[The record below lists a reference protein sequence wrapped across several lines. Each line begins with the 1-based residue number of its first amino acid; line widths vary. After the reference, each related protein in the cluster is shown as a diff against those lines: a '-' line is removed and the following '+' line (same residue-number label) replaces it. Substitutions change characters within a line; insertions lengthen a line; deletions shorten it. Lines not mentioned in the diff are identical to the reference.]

1 MCRKTIQSIK
11 CIVLSYMSMLSFKVV
26 RILLN
31 NSRGK
36 CEKLLNPKEFQEKFS
51 PLHMAAKT
59 GHFDVVK

>member
-1 MCRKTIQSIK
+1 
-11 CIVLSYMSMLSFKVV
+11 MSWQIFSSQVV

-36 CEKLLNPKEFQEKFS
+36 CEKLLNPKEFQEKSS

-59 GHFDVVK
+59 GHFDVVR